1 MYTYKE
7 EIIYLI
13 VRNLAFAG
21 NTMDGYEKKKG
32 IFCHSIAQVTLLPD
46 EGQTE
51 GNGLKQEGQ
60 KFIIK
65 QGRGEVLTW
74 TRVLQR

>member
-1 MYTYKE
+1 
-7 EIIYLI
+7 
-13 VRNLAFAG
+13 
-21 NTMDGYEKKKG
+21 MDGYEKKKG